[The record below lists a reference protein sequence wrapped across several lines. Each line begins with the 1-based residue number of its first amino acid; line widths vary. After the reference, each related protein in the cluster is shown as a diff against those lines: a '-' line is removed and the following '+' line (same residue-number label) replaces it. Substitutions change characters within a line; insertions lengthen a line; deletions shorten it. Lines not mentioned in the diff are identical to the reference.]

1 METQKTSL
9 PLSRPRFLNKKA
21 IILSLR
27 NIAKEIAQSEKKIE
41 KIYLFGSLSTNDAG
55 LRSDADILIVLKED
69 NRRMLDRIDE
79 YLIKF
84 SDSPVPV
91 DPFVYTKEEVKRA
104 IKEGNSFIRMALKGI
119 KLTG

>member
-69 NRRMLDRIDE
+69 SRRMLDRIDE

>member
-1 METQKTSL
+1 
-9 PLSRPRFLNKKA
+9 
-21 IILSLR
+21 LSLR

-69 NRRMLDRIDE
+69 SRRMLDRIDE

>member
-1 METQKTSL
+1 
-9 PLSRPRFLNKKA
+9 LSRPRFLNKKA

>member
-69 NRRMLDRIDE
+69 NRRMLDRIDG